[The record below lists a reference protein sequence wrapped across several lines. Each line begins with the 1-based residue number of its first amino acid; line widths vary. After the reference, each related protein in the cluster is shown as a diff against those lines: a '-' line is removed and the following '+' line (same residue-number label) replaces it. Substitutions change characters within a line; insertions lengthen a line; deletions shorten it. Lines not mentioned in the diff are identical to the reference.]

1 MMIDDNGDQSKQAGI
16 RGVNEPSSE
25 HWAGTDHEDLQR
37 TLDLYCRPNNWD
49 DVGWIGIQFD
59 KIHR

>member
-1 MMIDDNGDQSKQAGI
+1 MNDAKQAGI

-25 HWAGTDHEDLQR
+25 HWAGSDHEDLQR